1 MIRSFLIALLVSASS
16 ALWAAP
22 TGVEWLS
29 RMTDSFDTLSYDGV
43 FVHQEAGMMNSMRV
57 RRGLIG
63 GVEYESLED
72 LDGQRIAVIRIDDSV
87 ICVFPEQDDYVA
99 GFVPA
104 EPFRRFQELDKE
116 RLKQAYDIQVVDK
129 SQRIA
134 SRQAVKLKLVPKDEY
149 RYGHEFWIDK
159 DTGFLLKHDVIGGNN
174 QLLERIQFTSV
185 SFTPDL
191 KEADFTPSDD
201 SYTQRFV
208 EIEPKVVKRD
218 WHFDW
223 LPAGFGLVWQDAR
236 RMNDSTNMMLLSDG
250 LSTVSVFVE
259 QTDKKRPQ
267 TFMNLGATIA
277 GEKSI
282 QVGEQM
288 YLLTLVGEVPAQTIQ
303 RLMAVIMPDS
313 NND

>member
-1 MIRSFLIALLVSASS
+1 MIRGVIIALLVSASS
-16 ALWAAP
+16 TLWAAQS
-22 TGVEWLS
+22 GVDWLS
-29 RMTDSFDTLSYDGV
+29 RMTESFDSLSYDGV
-43 FVHQEAGMMNSMRV
+43 FVHQEAGAMNSMRV

-87 ICVFPEQDDYVA
+87 ICVFPEKDDYVA

-129 SQRIA
+129 NQRIA

-159 DTGFLLKHDVIGGNN
+159 STGFLLKHDVIGRDDK
-174 QLLERIQFTSV
+174 LLERIQFTSV
-185 SFTPDL
+185 SFSPDL
-191 KEADFTPSDD
+191 KAADFAPSDD
-201 SYTQRFV
+201 SYTQRFIEV
-208 EIEPKVVKRD
+208 EPKVVKRD

-223 LPAGFGLVWQDAR
+223 LPDGFGLVWQDAR

-259 QTDKKRPQ
+259 QTNKKRPEA
-267 TFMNLGATIA
+267 FMHLGATIA

-282 QVGEQM
+282 QVDDQI

-303 RLMAVIMPDS
+303 RLMAVIMPGS

>member
-1 MIRSFLIALLVSASS
+1 MIRGLITALLVTTSS
-16 ALWAAP
+16 AMWAAP

-29 RMTDSFDTLSYDGV
+29 RMTESFDSLSYDGV

-87 ICVFPEQDDYVA
+87 ICVFPEQDSHTL

-116 RLKQAYDIQVVDK
+116 HLKQAYDIQIVDN

-134 SRQAVKLKLVPKDEY
+134 SRHAVKLKLVPKDEY

-159 DTGFLLKHDVIGGNN
+159 STGFLLKHDVIGADNK
-174 QLLERIQFTSV
+174 LLERIQFTSV
-185 SFTPDL
+185 LFSPDL
-191 KEADFTPSDD
+191 KEEDFTPNDD

-208 EIEPKVVKRD
+208 EIEPQVVKRE

-223 LPAGFGLVWQDAR
+223 LPDGFRLVWQEAR
-236 RMNDSTNMMLLSDG
+236 QMNSTTNMMLLSDG

-282 QVGEQM
+282 QVDDQM

-303 RLMAVIMPDS
+303 RLMAVIMPGS
-313 NND
+313 NHD

>member
-1 MIRSFLIALLVSASS
+1 MSLLLCASS
-16 ALWAAP
+16 SLLAAQ
-22 TGVEWLS
+22 TGVDWLT

-87 ICVFPEQDDYVA
+87 ICVFPDVGDYVA
-99 GFVPA
+99 GVTLA
-104 EPFRRFQELDKE
+104 EPLRRFQELDKD
-116 RLKQAYDIQVVDK
+116 RLTQAYDIKIVDK

-134 SRQAVKLKLVPKDEY
+134 SRKAVKLKLIPKDEY

-159 DTGFLLKHDVIGGNN
+159 STGFLLKHDVLSLDH

-185 SFTPDL
+185 SFAPDL

-201 SYTQRFV
+201 SYTQHFV
-208 EIEPKVVKRD
+208 EVEPKVVKRN

-223 LPAGFGLVWQDAR
+223 LPQGFALVWQEAR

-250 LSTVSVFVE
+250 MSTVSVFVE

-267 TFMNLGATIA
+267 TIMNLGATIA
-277 GEKSI
+277 GEMSI
-282 QVGEQM
+282 QVDEQM
-288 YLLTLVGEVPAQTIQ
+288 YLLTMVGEVPAVTIQ
-303 RLMAVIMPDS
+303 RLMAVIMPGPD
-313 NND
+313 ND